1 MQSLGISTDD
11 DGRPPLDAVNRAER
25 KLSEQSVPSTGSEKG
40 RESTAERA
48 ADHIHASLGNDFGR
62 LVIADGRSRYVN
74 STFWANLSNEV
85 PPGFLL
91 CLNHSD
97 VDIGRKSQLHY
108 A

>member
-1 MQSLGISTDD
+1 MRRLEGVVQSLGISTDD

-25 KLSEQSVPSTGSEKG
+25 KSSEQSVPSTGSEKG
-40 RESTAERA
+40 RESIVERA

-85 PPGFLL
+85 PPWLPAMFESL
-91 CLNHSD
+91 
-97 VDIGRKSQLHY
+97 
-108 A
+108 